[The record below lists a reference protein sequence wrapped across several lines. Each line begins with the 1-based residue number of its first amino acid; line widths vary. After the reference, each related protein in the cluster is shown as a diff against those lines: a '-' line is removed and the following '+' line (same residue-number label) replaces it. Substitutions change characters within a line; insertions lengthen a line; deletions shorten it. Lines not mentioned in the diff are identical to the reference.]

1 MLSKRCHGRVRA
13 GSGKGYRSGWR
24 QTSTSWPRLRKL
36 DRIGL
41 SVLVPGQER
50 LERHCGRGGVRARCS
65 SMAGLHAVPRS
76 PGGDHLIV
84 PLRIHLAGNDS
95 SVAPLV
101 FHASRFAGS
110 RLDDLAAHR
119 GIVGRLSGGKAPWN
133 RC

>member
-1 MLSKRCHGRVRA
+1 MLA
-13 GSGKGYRSGWR
+13 
-24 QTSTSWPRLRKL
+24 
-36 DRIGL
+36 
-41 SVLVPGQER
+41 PGQER
-50 LERHCGRGGVRARCS
+50 ECISLSATRTDRFAAIDWSATADG
-65 SMAGLHAVPRS
+65 AVFVHGAAAWLDYTQYREVLA
-76 PGGDHLIV
+76 GDHLIV
-84 PLRIHLAGNDS
+84 LLRIHLAGNDS